1 MTGSAPPDHNNV
13 LLADWAGPFGGVPA
27 VDRMALGA
35 LNPALEA
42 GMASQ
47 LAEIDAIASNPE
59 PPTFEN
65 TIVALERS
73 GRGLSRVSAYYE
85 DWSSNVSTPAFRKV
99 QGDMAPRLAE
109 FESTITQNSAL

>member
-27 VDRMALGA
+27 FDRMALGA
-35 LNPALEA
+35 LKPALEA

-85 DWSSNVSTPAFRKV
+85 VWSSNVSTPAFRKV